1 MTVSSSVSSERVL
14 DGRSHAPNVWLK
26 SLCLTQ
32 FRSYPTLELALD
44 ERPVILTGPNGAGKT
59 NLLEAVSML
68 SPGRG
73 LRGAELKAL
82 ARTSGATDLIAVAP
96 YLWTVLADLSVAGEI
111 HRIGTGAE
119 LSTNGGCRR
128 QLKIDGEACETISA
142 LGRFVRLVWL
152 TPTHDRL
159 FMDGKSE
166 RRRFLD
172 RLVLSHD
179 PDHASRVNAYERA
192 QRERQKLL
200 KDGQRDA
207 SWFEALEAAMAE
219 HGIAIAA
226 ARVDLVDR
234 LQQTIAARLPS
245 PFPKAALSL
254 EGSIEAGF
262 CEGQSATDLED
273 AFVMELARG
282 RPRDAEAG
290 RALTGPHRTD
300 LVARHIEKDMPAHLC
315 STGEQKA
322 LLIGVFLANAEL
334 MRQQEMSAAPLL
346 LLDEVA
352 AHLDDARRQ
361 ALFDEICTLGC
372 QTWMT
377 GTDQSLFESL
387 GARAQNFVVE
397 DSRVRRI

>member
-1 MTVSSSVSSERVL
+1 MTVSSRLSSERVIEENT
-14 DGRSHAPNVWLK
+14 HMPKVWVA
-26 SLCLTQ
+26 SLSLNQ
-32 FRSYPTLELALD
+32 FRSYQTLELELD

-82 ARTSGATDLIAVAP
+82 ARATGSADLLAVAP
-96 YLWTVLADLSVAGEI
+96 FLWTVLADLSVDGDS

-119 LSTNGGCRR
+119 LIASGTCRR
-128 QLKIDGEACETISA
+128 QLKIDGEACETIST

-152 TPTHDRL
+152 TPSHDRL
-159 FMDGKSE
+159 FMDGKTS

-179 PDHASRVNAYERA
+179 PDHAGRVSAYERA

-200 KDGQRDA
+200 KDGQRDTA
-207 SWFEALEAAMAE
+207 WFEALEASMAE
-219 HGIAIAA
+219 YGIAIAA
-226 ARVDLVDR
+226 ARVELVDK
-234 LQQTIAARLPS
+234 LQQTILARPSS
-245 PFPKAALSL
+245 PFPKAALAL
-254 EGSIEAGF
+254 EGDIEAGL
-262 CEGQSATDLED
+262 CDGKPATDLED
-273 AFVMELARG
+273 AFVLELARG
-282 RPRDAEAG
+282 RHRDAEAG
-290 RALTGPHRTD
+290 RALIGPHRTD
-300 LVARHIEKDMPAHLC
+300 LSVRHIGKDISAHLC

-322 LLIGVFLANAEL
+322 LLIGIFLANAEL
-334 MRQQEMSAAPLL
+334 LRRQEMSAAPLL

-397 DSRVRRI
+397 ESRVLRI